1 MTGATIFGLPL
12 LYLIG
17 PLVVFGPILFF
28 VAYSLGLGGLFRKSE
43 GPMIAG
49 DGAERRAHD
58 AHVRTVRDGA
68 WFLGKRLRQRPG
80 VLAYGGQAL
89 LFLPFLA
96 FIGFFASNPSHRV
109 IGADQ
114 ALVKLSLAHAGRH
127 VEECR
132 RLTREELAALP
143 PNMRTP
149 MKCKRARWPVT
160 AILWLNNTKI
170 YEVTAQPSGLS
181 DDGPSVIYQTFPVPV
196 GRHVLRVTLLDSGA
210 PDVRAYERT
219 INVKLVKGQALA
231 IEFDEK
237 SKRIT
242 YR

>member
-1 MTGATIFGLPL
+1 MTDVTLFGLPL

-28 VAYSLGLGGLFRKSE
+28 VAYSLGLGGLFKKSD
-43 GPMIAG
+43 GPVVAG
-49 DGAERRAHD
+49 GGAERRAHD
-58 AHVRTVRDGA
+58 RDVRAARDRA
-68 WFLGKRLRQRPG
+68 WFLGGRHRKPPG
-80 VLAYGGQAL
+80 VLAYAGQAA
-89 LFLPFLA
+89 LFVPFLL
-96 FIGFFASNPSHRV
+96 FIGFLSDSPRHRV

-114 ALVKLSLAHAGRH
+114 ALIKLSLAHAGKH

-143 PNMRTP
+143 PNMRAP

-160 AILWLNNTKI
+160 VGLWLDGEAL

-181 DDGPSVIYQTFPVPV
+181 DDGPSVIYQTFPVPA
-196 GRHVLRVTLLDSGA
+196 GRHLLRVTVRDSQAAGARPSDQTANLDLEA
-210 PDVRAYERT
+210 
-219 INVKLVKGQALA
+219 GQVLA

-237 SKRIT
+237 TQQVIFR
-242 YR
+242 